1 MNGTVKSG
9 RTLEPLSRLRAGSSR
24 RLNSVKIAAMLG
36 ILAVCVFLDC
46 SCQRSRQPV
55 VITFLDLEWDV
66 RDRMPGLAQDL
77 RDFTLETGIQVNRLP
92 GPDGSLNQLAL
103 WRELLRKG
111 SGIPDVCNIDAIW
124 SGILN
129 EYLMPLGPYFSSD
142 LFSQDPVVTGS
153 YTVNHKLVAIPHH
166 AYVGAFFYRSDLLRQ
181 YGYGQPP
188 KTWDE
193 LETMAAR
200 IQAGER
206 ARGKK
211 DFWGFVWEGAES
223 EDLTCMGLEW
233 QIGEGGGRII
243 EEDETISVDNAQTI
257 RAWQRAVHWK
267 GSISPPGVV
276 VYGKWD
282 AENLWGAGKTAFHRG
297 WASDISLIALQV
309 PPVGATAFGVTS
321 IPGGSAGARVGTL
334 GGNALAVPRASA
346 HPKEAI
352 EMIRFLRRRDIQRR
366 RAREGSGPPRQ
377 LELFELP
384 SILQP
389 YPGLAQGN
397 QNGGGVVSRPSVVT
411 GDKYEPV
418 SRAYIRA
425 LHEVLTGEKT
435 APIAAAAL
443 EKELI
448 AITGFKRGPPSR
460 QH

>member
-1 MNGTVKSG
+1 MKNT
-9 RTLEPLSRLRAGSSR
+9 RTSAPLSRLRAGSPSWS
-24 RLNSVKIAAMLG
+24 NSVKIVAMLG
-36 ILAVCVFLDC
+36 ILALCVFVDC
-46 SCQRSRQPV
+46 SCQRSRKPV
-55 VITFLDLEWDV
+55 TITFLDLEWDV
-66 RDRMPGLAQDL
+66 RDRLPGLAQDL
-77 RDFTLETGIQVNRLP
+77 RDFTQETGIRVNRLP

-111 SGIPDVCNIDAIW
+111 SGSPDVCNIDAIW
-124 SGILN
+124 AGILS
-129 EYLMPLGPYFSSD
+129 EYLMDLRPYFSSD
-142 LFSQDPVVTGS
+142 LFSQDPVVVGS
-153 YTVNHKLVAIPHH
+153 YTVGNKLVAIPHH
-166 AYVGAFFYRSDLLRQ
+166 AYVGALFYRADLLQR
-181 YGYGQPP
+181 YGYSGPP

-206 ARGKK
+206 AKGKK

-223 EDLTCMGLEW
+223 EDLTCIGLEW
-233 QIGEGGGRII
+233 QVSEGGGRII
-243 EEDETISVDNAQTI
+243 EEDGTISVNNPQTI
-257 RAWQRAVHWK
+257 RAWERALHWK

-282 AENLWGAGKTAFHRG
+282 DENLWGAGKTAFHRG
-297 WASDISLIALQV
+297 WASDISLVALQT

-321 IPGGSAGARVGTL
+321 MPAGSTGRFGTL
-334 GGNALAVPRASA
+334 GGNALAVPLASA
-346 HPKEAI
+346 HPKEAM

-366 RAREGSGPPRQ
+366 RAREHSRPPAQ

-389 YPGLAQGN
+389 YPGLAQEN
-397 QNGGGVVSRPSVVT
+397 QDGARVVARPSIVA
-411 GDKYEPV
+411 GDKYEAV

-425 LHEVLTGEKT
+425 LHSVLTGEKT

-448 AITGFKRGPPSR
+448 AITGFKRGMPLR
-460 QH
+460 LH